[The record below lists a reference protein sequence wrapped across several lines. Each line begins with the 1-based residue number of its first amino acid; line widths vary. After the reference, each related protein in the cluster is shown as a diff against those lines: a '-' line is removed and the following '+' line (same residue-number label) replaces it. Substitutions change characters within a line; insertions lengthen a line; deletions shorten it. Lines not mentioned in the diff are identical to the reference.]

1 MLILEADPICD
12 GASMPRYFF
21 HISDSSSLDD
31 AGTELPDIAAAQAEA
46 VQMSGQI
53 IKQGSMGNLWKD
65 GGERGFASRSL
76 LHPGDE
82 GVGRLRH
89 AATVPPAD
97 RN

>member
-1 MLILEADPICD
+1 MAVLILEADPICD

-65 GGERGFASRSL
+65 IPWEMKVTDGPLPHGRTLFVLRFAALQS
-76 LHPGDE
+76 E
-82 GVGRLRH
+82 
-89 AATVPPAD
+89 PPS
-97 RN
+97 